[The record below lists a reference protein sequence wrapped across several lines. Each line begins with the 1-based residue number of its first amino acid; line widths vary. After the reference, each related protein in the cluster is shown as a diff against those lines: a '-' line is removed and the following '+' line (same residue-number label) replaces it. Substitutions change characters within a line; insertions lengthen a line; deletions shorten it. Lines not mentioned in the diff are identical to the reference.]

1 MGKHGKYL
9 QQIKT
14 GYIYIWTEIQAKR
27 TDMREIDDTEAERV
41 LVDQQMTKDQRDR
54 KEKKQEKEL
63 LAKKEEAKKEAEK
76 EEPETDKEL
85 PDDESEGGSVDEDS
99 DNDIDPDI
107 KMLEE
112 IRLKGKGKKQ
122 VEIYMKKNYGIDLD
136 RRLNLDTLVDQAVAY
151 RKEQLQEKAA

>member
-1 MGKHGKYL
+1 MEKHGKYL

-14 GYIYIWTEIQAKR
+14 GYIYIWTEVQAKR
-27 TDMREIDDTEAERV
+27 TDMREIDDAEAARV

-76 EEPETDKEL
+76 EEPETH
-85 PDDESEGGSVDEDS
+85 DEPSSADEKVVSVEADS

-122 VEIYMKKNYGIDLD
+122 VEMYMKKNYGIDLD